1 MTSVVIDLI
10 RSFEGGLNVIDL
22 EILNNVLNSKI
33 ILIISSQQKQFM
45 VSNIFSV
52 FENRWFRIFYEMW
65 FWIVHATSHSFS
77 LSSTGFVVLQTS
89 FFAKFQ
95 SSQDLFLEQ
104 SLIILIKHAS

>member
-52 FENRWFRIFYEMW
+52 FENRWFRIFY
-65 FWIVHATSHSFS
+65 VHATSHSFS

-89 FFAKFQ
+89 FFTKFQ
-95 SSQDLFLEQ
+95 SLQDLFLEQ
-104 SLIILIKHAS
+104 